1 MINDEF
7 MAPPSVPYDDSPS
20 AYQVEQEETRT
31 NRRVVALEAQ
41 LRQLKA
47 EIERKNTRPP
57 DIGAPIPYTQRKYG
71 DFSR

>member
-20 AYQVEQEETRT
+20 AYQVEQEATRT
-31 NRRVVALEAQ
+31 NRSIASLEAQ

-47 EIERKNTRPP
+47 EIERKNTRPL
-57 DIGAPIPYTQRKYG
+57 DVGRPIPYTHRKYG